1 MIFEHSKEGL
11 IQSLQNNLKK
21 TYKRKRLKLDVDDA
35 PAPDNLKDDDMDVE
49 ASDSENTPVLFPQPR
64 SVVDESNSNTV
75 PDEASLLEL
84 ERRQEELRRALEDA
98 NSSDSNSSP
107 SDQNGQQESADS
119 ETIQRESEEIAQ
131 NKSNETC
138 EESKSNENNNVET
151 DSPESP
157 PADEIVTEVL
167 SVTETTTTQ
176 IVEIGDKVAH
186 FQTNVPSTP
195 VASTT
200 GHSRE
205 AVSGTPLIKQVS
217 PFTRLP
223 VGEKWSV
230 GVSDVIDFEN
240 LPEATGKYGT
250 LRGLIDKV
258 RTVVKRINDDSEN
271 DSSWHS
277 SDESQSSAT

>member
-21 TYKRKRLKLDVDDA
+21 TYKRKRLKLDVNDA
-35 PAPDNLKDDDMDVE
+35 PAPDNLKDDDMDIE

-64 SVVDESNSNTV
+64 PVVDESNSNTV

-107 SDQNGQQESADS
+107 SDQNGQQDCDDN
-119 ETIQRESEEIAQ
+119 ETIQPETEKIAQ
-131 NKSNETC
+131 ENPNETIN
-138 EESKSNENNNVET
+138 ESKSNENDAVDTE
-151 DSPESP
+151 SPESP
-157 PADEIVTEVL
+157 PANEIVTEVL
-167 SVTETTTTQ
+167 SITETTTTE
-176 IVEIGDKVAH
+176 IVETDERVVN
-186 FQTNVPSTP
+186 FQTNVLSTP

-258 RTVVKRINDDSEN
+258 RTVVKRINDDTEQ
-271 DSSWHS
+271 DSS
-277 SDESQSSAT
+277 